1 MSAANHF
8 RERSEPVARS
18 IMGIIAKQSI
28 QGTIVTYLGVAVGFV
43 TTFFVLTRF
52 LSAEEIG
59 LARVLVDAATLFIGL
74 AQLGTSS
81 SIIRFYPHFKHS
93 VESCRMVPN
102 SLELS
107 SVEKTT
113 LNNSTQPLHNPTQSS
128 DHGFFFW
135 TLIVPLVGFALFTAI
150 YCACHEPLSHWFG
163 EKSPLFIEYYY
174 MVLPMAFFMLYQTV
188 FETNANVRMHIV
200 VPRAVRELITRIG
213 LLVVYL
219 LYAFECLNINGFV
232 IALCAVYA
240 VAMLCN
246 MVYLFSLGEVSLLPD
261 MDFLRQNPSLVRQY
275 ILYTGFLLVSAVA
288 SVLAPTLS
296 SFFITAEMGLS
307 YTGIF
312 AIATYIAVMVSIP
325 YRSVVAIASPQL
337 ATAIKEN
344 NQQETAHLMQQVS
357 STLLLIGGMIL
368 CAIWLNIDLIFHILP
383 NGETY
388 AAARQVVL
396 MLGTSQ
402 LFIAVCSFASSAL
415 NYSHYYAFSLL
426 FSFILT
432 TLSILLN
439 NLLIPHF
446 GMEGAAVS
454 NLISYAVY
462 FVLIVLT
469 VRLTLKTSTFTL
481 QHLKILLLIVVI
493 LNLNFLWLEYLPIH
507 NIWLSSMIR
516 TIVLMGGACL
526 VAWRKNLSPEINQ
539 QVHSLGE
546 RLKVKG

>member
-1 MSAANHF
+1 
-8 RERSEPVARS
+8 
-18 IMGIIAKQSI
+18 MGIIAKQSI

-52 LSAEEIG
+52 LTAEEIG

-81 SIIRFYPHFKHS
+81 SIIRFYPHFK
-93 VESCRMVPN
+93 VKGERLKVKGEN
-102 SLELS
+102 
-107 SVEKTT
+107 
-113 LNNSTQPLHNPTQSS
+113 S

-135 TLIVPLVGFALFTAI
+135 TLIVPLVGFTLFTVL
-150 YCACHEPLSHWFG
+150 YCACHEPLSRWFG
-163 EKSPLFIEYYY
+163 EKSPLFVEYYY

-213 LLVVYL
+213 LLIVYL
-219 LYAFECLNINGFV
+219 LYAFRVVDIDGFV
-232 IALCAVYA
+232 IALCSVYA
-240 VAMLCN
+240 VAMCCN
-246 MVYLFSLGEVSLLPD
+246 MVYLFSLGEVLLRPD
-261 MDFLRQNPSLVRQY
+261 WEFLRQNRPLVRQY
-275 ILYTGFLLVSAVA
+275 LLYTGFLLISAVA

-325 YRSVVAIASPQL
+325 YRSMTAIASPQL

-344 NQQETAHLMQQVS
+344 NQRETAHLMQQVS

-368 CAIWLNIDLIFHILP
+368 CLIWLNIDLIFHILP

-402 LFIAVCSFASSAL
+402 LIIAVCSFSSSAL
-415 NYSHYYAFSLL
+415 NYSRFYAFSLL

-432 TLSILLN
+432 ALSIVLN

-446 GMEGAAVS
+446 GMNGAAVS
-454 NLISYAVY
+454 NLIAYAIY
-462 FVLIVLT
+462 FLLITLT
-469 VRLTLKTSTFTL
+469 VRYTLHAPTFTR
-481 QHLKILLLIVVI
+481 QHLKILLLILVI
-493 LNLNFLWLEYLPIH
+493 LNLNFLWQAYLPIN
-507 NIWLSSMIR
+507 NIWLSSIIR
-516 TIVLMGGACL
+516 TIVLIGGGCA
-526 VAWRKNLSPEINQ
+526 VAWNKNLSPEINQ
-539 QVHSLGE
+539 QVRSL
-546 RLKVKG
+546 RSNFQQRKRSNF

>member
-1 MSAANHF
+1 
-8 RERSEPVARS
+8 
-18 IMGIIAKQSI
+18 MGIIAKQSI

-93 VESCRMVPN
+93 VESCRMVLN
-102 SLELS
+102 GSELS
-107 SVEKTT
+107 SAEKTT
-113 LNNSTQPLHNPTQSS
+113 LHNSTQHS

-150 YCACHEPLSHWFG
+150 YCACHEPLSRWFG
-163 EKSPLFIEYYY
+163 EKSPLFVEYYY
-174 MVLPMAFFMLYQTV
+174 MVLPMAFFMLYQTI

-246 MVYLFSLGEVSLLPD
+246 MGYLFSLGEVSFRPD
-261 MDFLRQNPSLVRQY
+261 LAFLRENRPLVRQY
-275 ILYTGFLLVSAVA
+275 ILYTGFLFVSAVA

-344 NQQETAHLMQQVS
+344 NQRETTHLIQQVS
-357 STLLLIGGMIL
+357 STLLLVGGLIL
-368 CAIWLNIDLIFHILP
+368 CVIWLNIDLIFHILP

-388 AAARQVVL
+388 ATARQVVL
-396 MLGTSQ
+396 ILGTSQ
-402 LFIAVCSFASSAL
+402 LIIAVCSFSSSAL
-415 NYSHYYAFSLL
+415 NYSRFYALSLL
-426 FSFILT
+426 FSFVLT

-439 NLLIPHF
+439 NMLVPHM
-446 GMEGAAVS
+446 GMNGAALS
-454 NLISYAVY
+454 NLIAYAVY
-462 FVLIVLT
+462 FLLITLT
-469 VRLTLKTSTFTL
+469 VRFTLQAPTFTR
-481 QHLKILLLIVVI
+481 QHLKIFLLIVVI
-493 LNLNFLWLEYLPIH
+493 LSLNTLWQRYLPIN
-507 NIWLSSMIR
+507 NIWISSVIR
-516 TIVLMGGACL
+516 SMVLIGGGCA
-526 VAWRKNLSPEINQ
+526 VVWFRNLSPEISH
-539 QVHSLGE
+539 QVRSLGE
-546 RLKVKG
+546 RLKV